1 MRVLTP
7 TLDGDLLAVLASAEK
22 SFTTGDLQR
31 QIGHTLAGIRK
42 TLQRLVSQGIVLEQP
57 AGPAVLYT
65 LNREHLAAPAIA
77 TLAALRAALFEQM
90 RDDIAAWKIRT
101 PFAAVFG
108 STARGDSRVDSD
120 VDVFIIRPDSIDA
133 DDDVWRAQVTQL
145 EHRMN
150 AWTGNDVRALEF
162 AADALQRG
170 GEPVLADV
178 ERDGIVVA
186 GTSGWLRRAAGKA
199 AIK

>member
-1 MRVLTP
+1 MDLSHPMRVLTP

-31 QIGHTLAGIRK
+31 QIRHTLAEIRK

-108 STARGDSRVDSD
+108 STLIAHLAGSSRCASPVAASAAKSASAR
-120 VDVFIIRPDSIDA
+120 
-133 DDDVWRAQVTQL
+133 T
-145 EHRMN
+145 
-150 AWTGNDVRALEF
+150 
-162 AADALQRG
+162 
-170 GEPVLADV
+170 
-178 ERDGIVVA
+178 ERHP
-186 GTSGWLRRAAGKA
+186 L
-199 AIK
+199 